1 MTKDSEA
8 AREKLVFDA
17 VPLDVLILEEPD
29 GSLRR
34 RRSTRG
40 RQRNLPRQG
49 TPYRIVSASENKV
62 LFPPLGSC
70 PGKRALKALSIRRS
84 EERRVGKECRSRWAP
99 YH

>member
-62 LFPPLGSC
+62 DRKSTRLNSSHPSISYAVFCLKKKKKKQKHTKIPPQQ
-70 PGKRALKALSIRRS
+70 
-84 EERRVGKECRSRWAP
+84 
-99 YH
+99 